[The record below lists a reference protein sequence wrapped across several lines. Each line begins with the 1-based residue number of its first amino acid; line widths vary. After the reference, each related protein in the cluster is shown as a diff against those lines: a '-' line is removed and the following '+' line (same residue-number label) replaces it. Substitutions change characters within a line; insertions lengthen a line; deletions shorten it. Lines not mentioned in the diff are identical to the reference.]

1 MQKAMFLVE
10 SYKKGILEE
19 IDAGY
24 ILTVNVPDF
33 TDSQR
38 NLDPYRIE
46 MISYRGVKAI
56 VPLADGLMF
65 RSAGRKIM
73 CMIEPTTYAN
83 RHIEPAF
90 RSRSTTEHMPY
101 RASEC
106 DIYRT
111 RDDKYRVLLPQEPV
125 EYLDSFTVEFPRKGD
140 ICVLYFI
147 FSDDIE
153 GVVVPYIG
161 ESVERVLRSLTNLHS
176 SEVKRMS
183 SRFMDN
189 VKRFHLSVAGTNPF
203 V

>member
-1 MQKAMFLVE
+1 
-10 SYKKGILEE
+10 
-19 IDAGY
+19 
-24 ILTVNVPDF
+24 
-33 TDSQR
+33 
-38 NLDPYRIE
+38 
-46 MISYRGVKAI
+46 
-56 VPLADGLMF
+56 
-65 RSAGRKIM
+65 
-73 CMIEPTTYAN
+73 
-83 RHIEPAF
+83 
-90 RSRSTTEHMPY
+90 MPY